1 MFTIDE
7 KSTLITAL
15 LTRRNVIETGNPYI
29 SANDVFKRKEEGK
42 EVIKIDI
49 EGVYIHANIRALS
62 KTEVEEI
69 IKINNLINKVQI
81 LQ

>member
-29 SANDVFKRKEEGK
+29 SANDSIKRKEQGIVLKVKAEPRG
-42 EVIKIDI
+42 
-49 EGVYIHANIRALS
+49 LS
-62 KTEVEEI
+62 KRNMEEI
-69 IKINNLINKVQI
+69 IQINSLINKLQI
-81 LQ
+81 PQ